1 MPAIYL
7 RGGSGSEVVRD
18 FNRFLLLS
26 LVIVVALA
34 APSAVAADPGP
45 ATPREICHRVAAK
58 NLVDARKGLFRPGP
72 EYADGSWLRDSFW
85 TSACLGPEVGRAA
98 LDQFGSRLRPDGQA
112 PTRINIRGV
121 ADQYYDDESTLIY
134 IIWAARDGGQPRERL
149 LRAWDWIT
157 SHVDAATG
165 AYWTPPG
172 TGHTWHDTLVF
183 PTWDVSAYNQGMYA
197 VAALAA
203 VQLGVGYPC
212 QAEAAASFY
221 RQLYRK
227 ELGYLPVSLYL
238 DYHDTSA
245 VVGEALARLQFGRG
259 LLADEMVVAT
269 VRALSLADFGPLSRS
284 AFKVLSKANGDYL
297 DEWAFSPWSMKGR
310 YQNGGSWLLY
320 DALAWTVMGL
330 AGDEVG
336 FQMANLRVRLE
347 AHHETFY
354 EYIST
359 GPAAQFDHLPVHPDY
374 AWNAY
379 ICTFLPE
386 S

>member
-1 MPAIYL
+1 LI
-7 RGGSGSEVVRD
+7 RGI
-18 FNRFLLLS
+18 NRFVLLP
-26 LVIVVALA
+26 LVIVAVLV
-34 APSAVAADPGP
+34 APSAATADPGSL
-45 ATPREICHRVAAK
+45 TPSEICRKVASK
-58 NLVDARKGLFRPGP
+58 NLLDSRKGLLRPGP

-85 TSACLGPEVGRAA
+85 ASACLGPEVRRAA
-98 LDQFGSRLRPDGQA
+98 LEQFGSRLRPNGQA
-112 PTRINIRGV
+112 PTRINGHGI

-134 IIWAARDGGQPRERL
+134 IIWAARDGGQPRDRL

-157 SHVDAATG
+157 SHVDVATG

-172 TGHTWHDTLVF
+172 TCHTWHDTLVF
-183 PTWDVSAYNQGMYA
+183 PTWDVSSYNQGLYA

-203 VQLGVGYPC
+203 LKLGVGYPS

-227 ELGYLPVSLYL
+227 ELGYLPVSLHL

-245 VVGEALARLQFGRG
+245 VVGEALARLEFGRE
-259 LLADEMVVAT
+259 LLTDEMVVAT
-269 VRALSLADFGPLSRS
+269 VRALSLAEFGPLSRS
-284 AFKVLSKANGDYL
+284 AFKVLSKANGDYV

-330 AGDEVG
+330 AGDEAG
-336 FQMANLRVRLE
+336 FKLAKLRVQLE

-359 GPAAQFDHLPVHPDY
+359 GPAAEFDHLPIHPDY